1 MIIHCMTCDACIAG
15 DAYLVGAHGLTQYTI
30 HHSFSDLLLYVQD
43 YEFRTM
49 EHYFWVFLIYIYHAQ
64 FHHFF
69 ERKNKICLM
78 GKK

>member
-15 DAYLVGAHGLTQYTI
+15 DAYLVGAPGLTQYSI
-30 HHSFSDLLLYVQD
+30 HHFFSDLLFCVHD
-43 YEFRTM
+43 YKFRTM
-49 EHYFWVFLIYIYHAQ
+49 EHYFFFFLIYIYHAQ

-69 ERKNKICLM
+69 ERKNTICLM